1 MRRFEGKVAIVT
13 GGSSGIG
20 EATVARL
27 ASEGAKVMIADINE
41 AAQPPAG
48 TLFQRT
54 DVSSQEDV
62 DAVVSRTVQEWGRLD
77 IMVSNAGIGAMAIT
91 EDSDPAVW
99 ERVFAINSTGVY
111 LCARAAIPHLK
122 QTRGSIVNTASI
134 SGLVGD
140 FYMAA
145 YNASKGAV
153 VNFTRSLAVEMGE
166 HGVRVNAVCPGLVET
181 PLAVAGIADPEDRE
195 YWNSLIPLGR
205 PARPDDIAA
214 AIAFLASDDASYVT
228 GVNFAVDGGI
238 TAHTGQPNFMS
249 RAKLRAS
256 RQGG

>member
-1 MRRFEGKVAIVT
+1 MNRFENKVAIVT
-13 GGSSGIG
+13 GGASGIG

-27 ASEGAKVMIADINE
+27 VDEGARVTIADVNE
-41 AAQPPAG
+41 PSSAPQG
-48 TLFQRT
+48 TRFVRT
-54 DVSSQEDV
+54 DVSSQEEV
-62 DAVVSRTVQEWGRLD
+62 GAMVERTVGEWGKLD
-77 IMVSNAGIGAMAIT
+77 VIVNNAGIGALEIT
-91 EDSDPAVW
+91 EQSDLATW

-111 LCARAAIPHLK
+111 LCSRAAIPHLK

-153 VNFTRSLAVEMGE
+153 VNFTRSLAVELGE

-181 PLAVAGIADPEDRE
+181 PMAGGAIADPVDRE

-205 PARPDDIAA
+205 PARPEDIAA

-228 GVNFAVDGGI
+228 GVNFPVDGGI
-238 TAHTGQPNFMS
+238 TAHTGQPNFIA
-249 RAKLRAS
+249 RAKLRAD

>member
-13 GGSSGIG
+13 GGASGIG

-41 AAQPPAG
+41 PAQPPVG

-54 DVSSQEDV
+54 DVSSNDDV
-62 DAVVSRTVQEWGRLD
+62 EALVSRTVQEWGRLD
-77 IMVSNAGIGAMAIT
+77 VIVSNAGIGAMSIT

-99 ERVFAINSTGVY
+99 EKVFAINSTGVY

-166 HGVRVNAVCPGLVET
+166 HGVRVNAVCPGLVDT
-181 PLAVAGIADPEDRE
+181 PMAGGAIADPEDRA

-238 TAHTGQPNFMS
+238 TAHTGQPNFIA
-249 RAKLRAS
+249 RAKQRAA
-256 RQGG
+256 RQAG

>member
-27 ASEGAKVMIADINE
+27 ASEGAKVMIADLNQ
-41 AAQPPAG
+41 APQPPVG

-54 DVSSQEDV
+54 DVSSNDDV
-62 DAVVSRTVQEWGRLD
+62 EALVSRTVKEWGRLD
-77 IMVSNAGIGAMAIT
+77 VIVSNAGIGALAVI
-91 EDSDPAVW
+91 EESDPAVW
-99 ERVFAINSTGVY
+99 EKVFAINSTGVY

-122 QTRGSIVNTASI
+122 ETRGSIVNTASI
-134 SGLVGD
+134 SGLAGD
-140 FYMAA
+140 YHMTA

-181 PLAVAGIADPEDRE
+181 PMAGGAIADPEDRAH
-195 YWNSLIPLGR
+195 WNSLIPLGR

-228 GVNFAVDGGI
+228 GVNFPVDGGI
-238 TAHTGQPNFMS
+238 TAHTGQPNFIS
-249 RAKLRAS
+249 RAKQRAE
-256 RQGG
+256 RQSG